1 VTNGEEAR
9 AAVRDLKKRGVDFV
23 KVHNYTPREAFFAIA
38 DEAPKLGLPFV
49 GHIPLKVSVEE
60 GVASGMK
67 SIEHFS
73 ESRLFRECPGK
84 GPYSTDRCR
93 PIFERIAK
101 SGVWQT
107 PTGAFSEFIVEVF
120 AGKPIL
126 HAEYATDS
134 VLELNRANL
143 AASKIDERVL
153 TIVRAQ
159 NATRRAAV
167 RDLLSMGVQF
177 LAGCDGWVPGF
188 CLHDELQ
195 WLTDAGLSPLQA
207 LQAATI
213 NPARFLVQEKSQG
226 TVEAGKR
233 ADLVLLD
240 ADPRI
245 DIRNT
250 RRISAVMVRGR
261 LFLRSE
267 MDGMIAARR
276 RAP

>member
-1 VTNGEEAR
+1 
-9 AAVRDLKKRGVDFV
+9 
-23 KVHNYTPREAFFAIA
+23 
-38 DEAPKLGLPFV
+38 
-49 GHIPLKVSVEE
+49 
-60 GVASGMK
+60 
-67 SIEHFS
+67 
-73 ESRLFRECPGK
+73 
-84 GPYSTDRCR
+84 
-93 PIFERIAK
+93 
-101 SGVWQT
+101 
-107 PTGAFSEFIVEVF
+107 
-120 AGKPIL
+120 
-126 HAEYATDS
+126 
-134 VLELNRANL
+134 
-143 AASKIDERVL
+143 
-153 TIVRAQ
+153 
-159 NATRRAAV
+159 
-167 RDLLSMGVQF
+167 
-177 LAGCDGWVPGF
+177 
-188 CLHDELQ
+188 
-195 WLTDAGLSPLQA
+195 LSPLQA

>member
-1 VTNGEEAR
+1 
-9 AAVRDLKKRGVDFV
+9 
-23 KVHNYTPREAFFAIA
+23 
-38 DEAPKLGLPFV
+38 
-49 GHIPLKVSVEE
+49 
-60 GVASGMK
+60 
-67 SIEHFS
+67 
-73 ESRLFRECPGK
+73 
-84 GPYSTDRCR
+84 
-93 PIFERIAK
+93 
-101 SGVWQT
+101 
-107 PTGAFSEFIVEVF
+107 
-120 AGKPIL
+120 
-126 HAEYATDS
+126 
-134 VLELNRANL
+134 
-143 AASKIDERVL
+143 
-153 TIVRAQ
+153 
-159 NATRRAAV
+159 
-167 RDLLSMGVQF
+167 MGVQF